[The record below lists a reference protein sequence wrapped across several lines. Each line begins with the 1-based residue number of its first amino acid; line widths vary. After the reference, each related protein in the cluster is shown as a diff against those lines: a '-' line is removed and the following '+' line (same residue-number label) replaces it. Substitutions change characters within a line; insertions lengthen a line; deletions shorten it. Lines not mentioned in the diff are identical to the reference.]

1 MLVLALFMLVRYW
14 LDLVHQMSAHHTKY
28 VRWSQLA
35 MQGKHLC
42 GILIRENHL
51 CSKFA
56 TFHSQA

>member
-35 MQGKHLC
+35 MQGKHL
-42 GILIRENHL
+42 L
-51 CSKFA
+51 
-56 TFHSQA
+56 